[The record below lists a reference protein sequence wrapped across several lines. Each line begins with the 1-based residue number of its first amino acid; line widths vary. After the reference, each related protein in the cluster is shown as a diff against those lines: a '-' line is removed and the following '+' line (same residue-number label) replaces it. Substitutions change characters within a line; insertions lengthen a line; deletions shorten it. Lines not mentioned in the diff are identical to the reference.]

1 MFSSLCLPA
10 TLKIKTNMD
19 SSSSK
24 YISPALEKRRKYV
37 EMAASVGLVLVL
49 VAMVV
54 PFFGNLLH
62 WPMQWLKWVYAAGAL
77 VYTAARVVNVNA
89 PGDSLRLKRLRRM
102 EFMAGVCF
110 IIGAAFWFYKLS
122 YYSGFFAG
130 PLAVMR
136 QTVAFTMAGAVI
148 QIVASWMIASRMKKE
163 KSNVLK

>member
-1 MFSSLCLPA
+1 MSKNA
-10 TLKIKTNMD
+10 
-19 SSSSK
+19 SK
-24 YISPALEKRRKYV
+24 YTSPSLEARRKYV
-37 EMAASVGLVLVL
+37 EIAASVGLLLVL
-49 VAMVV
+49 AAMVI
-54 PFFGNLLH
+54 PFFGNFLN

-77 VYTAARVVNVNA
+77 VYTIARVIDVNA

-110 IIGAAFWFYKLS
+110 IVGASFWFYKLS
-122 YYSGFFAG
+122 YYSGFYAG

-163 KSNVLK
+163 QANS